1 MTFDDT
7 PNESTYQAAWLR
19 HRLSFTQSWQWAD
32 AKAGSTLPTRLMVGG
47 IPVTVFVRKLPGIGG
62 QFGYIPR
69 GFSKETSEPKLLKES
84 SELICVKLGLTH
96 LVVEPNVYAPTPID
110 PAAWREAGF
119 ILQKDTVQPRYSNHI
134 DVTKTDEQLL
144 AGMEHDARRRLK
156 QALARED
163 LGVVE
168 DSTEAG
174 LEKLYSTI
182 HGVSRRSKFVLQQNE
197 YFVRVFRAFA
207 DTKRAHLLFVYRDE
221 QLLYATF
228 ALEDNDFL
236 RRLYGGPTEA
246 GRKEPAGHLLLWE
259 SVKLARKLSL
269 EKIDLW
275 GVAPYGPDGFEKRH
289 SMYGIS
295 KFKASFGG
303 TNVTYLPQLIMVRDK
318 GRFQAYRALMKTHR
332 GLIKV
337 KKILR

>member
-7 PNESTYQAAWLR
+7 PTESTYQAAWAK
-19 HRLSFTQSWQWAD
+19 HSLSFTQSWQWAD
-32 AKAGSTLPTRLMVGG
+32 AKGGTSNPVRLIVGG
-47 IPVTVFVRKLPGIGG
+47 VPVTVFVRKLPGIGG

-69 GFSKETSEPKLLKES
+69 GFSDESAKPRRLKETSE
-84 SELICVKLGLTH
+84 LICSKLGLSH
-96 LVVEPNVYAPTPID
+96 LVIEPNVCAPTPID
-110 PAAWREAGF
+110 PRPWREAGF
-119 ILQKDTVQPRYSNHI
+119 VLQTDTVQPRYSNHI
-134 DVTKTDEQLL
+134 DVTKTDEELTS
-144 AGMEHDARRRLK
+144 GMEHDARRRLK
-156 QALARED
+156 QALARDD
-163 LGVVE
+163 LSVRE
-168 DSTEAG
+168 DSTETG
-174 LEKLYSTI
+174 LEQLYSTI

-207 DTKRAHLLFVYRDE
+207 FTESSHLLFVYRE
-221 QLLYATF
+221 KELLYATF
-228 ALEDNDFL
+228 ALEDNAFL

-259 SVKLARKLSL
+259 SVKLARKLGL

-303 TNVTYLPQLIMVRDK
+303 ENVTYLPQLIWVRDR
-318 GRFQAYRALMKTHR
+318 GRFQAYRAMMKTHR
-332 GLIKV
+332 GLIK
-337 KKILR
+337 LRKLLR